1 MTKKENFE
9 KCKNLL
15 YSSIV
20 NFPLAKDDFE
30 YLTTQIFPLHPRW
43 KEKCNGRQVRS
54 VIVHKHPE
62 YHNLCFALVLDNN
75 SVIDISFIECIN
87 KTGLIKDIT
96 LACHSIVTSI
106 NPEEKLDSKIIKEWI
121 KTFDNEE
128 LTVGKYLTTDIEQ
141 NKIFNN
147 TEIIEN
153 FKEFYK
159 NYV

>member
-1 MTKKENFE
+1 MTKKENLE

-20 NFPLAKDDFE
+20 NFPLADDDFE

-43 KEKCNGRQVRS
+43 DEKCSGRKVRS

-75 SVIDISFIECIN
+75 SVVDISFIECIN
-87 KTGLIKDIT
+87 KTGLIKDINS
-96 LACHSIVTSI
+96 ACHSIISI
-106 NPEEKLDSKIIKEWI
+106 DPNEKINTKIIKDWI

-128 LTVGKYLTTDIEQ
+128 LTLGKYLTKD
-141 NKIFNN
+141 KVFNN
-147 TEIIEN
+147 LDIINN
-153 FKEFYK
+153 FKEFYAK
-159 NYV
+159 YV